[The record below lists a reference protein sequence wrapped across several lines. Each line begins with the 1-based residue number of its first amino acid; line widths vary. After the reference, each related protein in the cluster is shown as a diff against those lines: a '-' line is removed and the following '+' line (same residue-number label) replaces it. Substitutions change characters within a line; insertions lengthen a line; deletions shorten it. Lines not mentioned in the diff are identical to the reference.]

1 MKRFVARHVA
11 SLPKSGIRDFFE
23 IVSKMKDVISLG
35 IGEPDFDTPWHIREA
50 TPDDKCDLVVE
61 WRIVDAKWYEIFA
74 KAGLKSAFKIFLK
87 FDEAKKEVRGVDQ
100 EWTVEWRAGVPA
112 MSISATAFR
121 GQKAEIS
128 FGQAYGFT
136 EKLSVGQ
143 IYNYYF
149 KTSEMKTPMQDTITG
164 DGWTYR
170 AVAFGK
176 L

>member
-1 MKRFVARHVA
+1 MGLFDALTGTKK
-11 SLPKSGIRDFFE
+11 PKAGTP
-23 IVSKMKDVISLG
+23 VKPLADVKAAVLAINR
-35 IGEPDFDTPWHIREA
+35 ETAPWHVREA
-50 TPDDKCDLVVE
+50 TPEEKCDLVVE

-87 FDEAKKEVRGVDQ
+87 FDDAKKEVRGVDQ

-112 MSISATAFR
+112 LSISASAFR
-121 GQKAEIS
+121 GQKTEIS

-136 EKLSVGQ
+136 EKGTVGQ

-149 KTSEMKTPMQDTITG
+149 KTSEMKDPMQAAVTG
-164 DGWTYR
+164 AGWTYR
-170 AVAFGK
+170 AVAFSK

>member
-1 MKRFVARHVA
+1 MGLFDALTGTKK
-11 SLPKSGIRDFFE
+11 PKAGTPVKPLTEIRGAVLAINRD
-23 IVSKMKDVISLG
+23 G
-35 IGEPDFDTPWHIREA
+35 APWHVREGA
-50 TPDDKCDLVVE
+50 PAEKCDLVAE

-87 FDEAKKEVRGVDQ
+87 FDDAKKEVRGVDQ
-100 EWTVEWRAGVPA
+100 EWTVEWRAGVPS
-112 MSISATAFR
+112 MSIAASAFR
-121 GQKAEIS
+121 GQKTEIS

-136 EKLSVGQ
+136 ENLGVGQ

-149 KTSEMKTPMQDTITG
+149 KTSEMKEPLQAAITG
-164 DGWTYR
+164 AGWTYR

>member
-1 MKRFVARHVA
+1 MGLFDMFTGTKA
-11 SLPKSGIRDFFE
+11 PKAGTPVKPQAELRTALLALNRD
-23 IVSKMKDVISLG
+23 
-35 IGEPDFDTPWHIREA
+35 TAPWHIREA
-50 TPDDKCDLVVE
+50 TPDEKCDLTVE

-112 MSISATAFR
+112 LHIAATAFR
-121 GQKAEIS
+121 GQKQEVS
-128 FGQAYGFT
+128 FGTAYAFT
-136 EKLSVGQ
+136 ENLSYGQ
-143 IYNYYF
+143 VYNYRF
-149 KTSEMKTPMQDTITG
+149 NTAEMKKPVQDTITG